1 MVATT
6 RFDLEFILDQIKRAE
21 AHAAG
26 ADMSSVIPTPFHPW
40 GLRTVDGTYNN
51 FIPGRENWGSS
62 DETFI
67 RLLDQVWRPAD
78 PVSGRSFPG
87 QPVGSPTSY
96 AQTSGYVFDADPRL
110 ISNLIADQSVNNFAA
125 LEAAGGI
132 NAQIVTSPGRDGI
145 FGNNLPG
152 PDGVFGTPDDII
164 DPNSADDTNVFLIPN
179 VSPDEGLS
187 APFNSWFTLFGQ
199 FFDHGLDL
207 LNKGGSGTVVMP
219 LQPDDPLYDFGGD
232 ETVNENDGFGADGIR
247 GTADDSPNFMML
259 TRATNKPGADGILG
273 TADDIREHNNQTT
286 AWIDQNQTYTSHASH
301 QVFLREYALNADGK
315 AVSTGKLLDGPAHKG
330 IPTWDDVKAQAA
342 TMLGIKLSDHDVHNV
357 PLLKTDPYGNFIPA
371 ANGFAQV
378 GVRVGNGADGFAG
391 TADDVIVFVSGV
403 AGGLDINDPVA
414 IAAALAAVDPTLTGG
429 TVVRINHAFLDD
441 IAHGANPG
449 TWDHDGLPATA
460 RINQTADGDDVAG
473 VDDGNPGTYDDELLG
488 AHFVT
493 GDGRGNENI
502 GLTAVHNIFHSE
514 HNRLVGSIQGEAIA
528 IAQGGDLAFL
538 NEWLLTP
545 VTSAT
550 SANPADYVWDGE
562 RLFQAARVM
571 TEMQYQHLV
580 FEEFARKVQPSIDA
594 FVNVDMSVNP
604 GIFAEFAHVVYRF
617 GHSMLTETVD
627 RFDASFNTI
636 TGLNGETQQ
645 LGLIAAFLNPLEFVN
660 SGVDAADATA
670 AIVRGMT
677 RQQGNAID
685 EFTTDAL
692 RNNLVG
698 LPLDLVSLNIAR
710 GRDTGVPGLNDA
722 RKQFYELTG
731 DAQLKP
737 YTSWINFAENV
748 KHPASVINFMAAY
761 GTHDLITSQTTLEGK
776 RAAAMAIATGEVQSL
791 SDGVTEIAPPAD
803 ALDFLNATGTFAG
816 GSLGGLN
823 NVDFWIGGLA
833 EKTPPFG
840 GMLGT
845 TFAFVFETQM
855 ENLQVGDRF
864 YYLSR
869 FSGQNFLSELE
880 GNSFASM
887 IMRNTDLKYLPGDIF
902 ATPDWTLVVDRT
914 LQHTGLGVNGR
925 ADPTW
930 ADELA
935 PNHMF
940 TPLVSRN
947 NPATVGPD
955 DNYLKYNGG
964 GHVVLGGVEGNDILI
979 GGIGDDT
986 VWGEGGNDRIEGGAG
1001 NDILNGGA
1009 GNDIIT
1015 DSFGDDN
1022 IKGDAGND
1030 VIHSGAGLDLVIS
1043 GAGNDFVNLGEDE
1056 GEVFGGLGDDF
1067 LTSDGVLFTLVGGFG
1082 NDWLEGGPGIATL
1095 VADNA
1100 DVDGA
1105 ALNFGNTDP
1114 RGGHDVIVGSGAPND
1129 HDAGGGDDIMVG
1141 GGGTDRFEGF
1151 IGFDWVTYQ
1160 NNTQFGA
1167 SADMFLNA
1175 FAVPPLPGD
1184 PGATLDR
1191 FDAVE
1196 GLSGSQLADVLRGSD
1211 RNPDA
1216 NPTEFE
1222 LTMAGHELN
1231 AAGIA
1236 RITGLAALLGSAA
1249 AGADGIVGSADDMF
1263 SGGNIMLGGGGSDII
1278 EGRGGNDII
1287 DGDAYLHVAIGV
1299 DADGDGLYERQV
1311 TSMRDI
1317 QAEMLAGTLNP
1328 GQLGIVREIR
1338 TAPAGTDVDTAV
1350 FTSDRE
1356 DYFIEGEGTAGG
1368 IRDLDGDGF
1377 IRVTQ
1382 INAGIVIGRGATDG
1396 FDLVRNVE
1404 RLQFADQTINIADTI
1419 NLDPAGLAIISDTT
1433 PTEGQTITVDISGIT
1448 DPNNTATGG
1457 AITGPVSIVWQQLG
1471 DGGDVWVDVMTMD
1484 EGNGSQGPVPATGP
1498 TLVVGWMQAGQ
1509 PLRAKITFLDQNG
1522 VQETVYSAPTAPVVG
1537 INDAPIGSLVIS
1549 DPTPLEDEMLTA
1561 TIAFTDPDGTVL
1573 ADYSYRWQSSTDGV
1587 TWTDIP
1593 GADTEQ
1599 FTPGQDMVDVR
1610 LRAVVSYVD
1619 DLGTPET
1626 VFSAATAPVAN
1637 VNDAATGTIAFNSAL
1652 VREDFALVA
1661 TPTNVEDPDG
1671 LPNPVVYTYQWYASP
1686 TGLDGTF
1693 TAIAGAT
1700 SASYTPAQAQVGQ
1713 FLQVV
1718 ASFTDAFGTV
1728 ETITSSI
1735 TAPVQNTNDAPVGT
1749 TLLSPLPALEDAVL
1763 TADTSAITDEDGMGP
1778 ISVQWQRL
1786 NGATWVDIA
1795 GANTA
1800 NFTPTQAL
1808 VGVQVR
1814 AVATYTDGFGTVER
1828 VASAGT
1834 SVVNVNDL
1842 PVGTLNLSTLA
1853 PRTGGVMTATPA
1865 FTDED
1870 GFNPAG
1876 LSYIWQASTDGTTWT
1891 TIAGAT
1897 GSSFTPIAAQV
1908 GQQIR
1913 SVVTYTDNFG
1923 AVESVTSAA
1932 TAAVSAQNAVPTG
1945 TVTLSDTTPTETVG
1959 LTATQNI
1966 ADADGI
1972 APGSMVLQW
1981 QSSTDG
1987 ITWTNIAGATGA
1999 SFTPTQAQVNQ
2010 VLRVVATYTDGLG
2023 FVETVT
2029 SAATG
2034 VTGDHVNGT
2043 GAGETINGT
2052 VGDDILLGNG
2062 GADIING
2069 DAGNDRLEGGAGND
2083 TLSGG
2088 AGDDTLIGGTG
2099 NDTLSGNAGNDTF
2112 IQRAGDGNDVING
2125 GAGIDTLDIS
2135 FTTSGAL
2142 VTTIFATSADIGFNT
2157 IAGIENIIGS
2167 QGNDNITTNGGS
2179 NVIDGQGGN
2188 DTINAGGG
2196 DDIVI
2201 GGAGN
2206 DSLNGGTGNDT
2217 FVFGTGFGND
2227 TISGF
2232 DAIGGVGAQD
2242 FLRLDPTLGIT
2253 AANFAASVTIAAS
2266 GANTVIT
2273 IAGNQITLLGVAA
2286 ANVTADDFLFGGGG
2300 P

>member
-6 RFDLEFILDQIKRAE
+6 RFDLEFILDQIKKAE

-87 QPVGSPTSY
+87 QPVGAPTSY
-96 AQTSGYVFDADPRL
+96 AQTSGYVFDADPRI
-110 ISNLIADQSVNNFAA
+110 ISNLIADQSVFNFAA
-125 LEAAGGI
+125 LEAAGGAD
-132 NAQIVTSPGRDGI
+132 AQITTSPGRDG
-145 FGNNLPG
+145 L
-152 PDGVFGTPDDII
+152 FGTP
-164 DPNSADDTNVFLIPN
+164 DDTNVFLIPN

-207 LNKGGSGTVVMP
+207 VNKGGSGTVVMP

-232 ETVNENDGFGADGIR
+232 GIVNDNDGFGADGEY

-273 TADDIREHNNQTT
+273 TADDIRDHNNQTT

-301 QVFLREYALNADGK
+301 QVFLREYVLNDGK

-330 IPTWDDVKAQAA
+330 IPTWADVKAQAVE
-342 TMLGIKLSDHDVHNV
+342 MLGIKLSDHDVHNV
-357 PLLKTDPYGNFIPA
+357 PLLKTDAYGKFIPA

-378 GVRVGNGADGFAG
+378 GVRVGNGTDGIAG

-403 AGGLDINDPVA
+403 AGGLDINSPAA
-414 IAAALAAVDPTLTGG
+414 ISAALAAAGSTATTG
-429 TVVRINHAFLDD
+429 TVARINHAFLDD
-441 IAHGANPG
+441 IAHSANPG
-449 TWDHDGLPATA
+449 TWDHDGNPATA
-460 RINQTADGDDVAG
+460 RINQVADTDGVAG
-473 VDDGNPGTYDDELLG
+473 VDDGLPGTYDDELLG
-488 AHFVT
+488 AHFIT

-514 HNRLVGSIQGEAIA
+514 HNRLVESIKAEV
-528 IAQGGDLAFL
+528 LASNDPAFIG
-538 NEWLLTP
+538 EWLLP
-545 VTSAT
+545 G
-550 SANPADYVWDGE
+550 ANQLDGVQALEWNGE
-562 RLFQAARVM
+562 RLFQAARAM

-580 FEEFARKVQPSIDA
+580 FEEFGRKVQPTIDL
-594 FVNVDMSVNP
+594 FVNVDMTVNP

-627 RFDASFNTI
+627 RFDANFNTI
-636 TGLNGETQQ
+636 PGLNGETQQ

-660 SGVDAADATA
+660 SGVDAAEATA
-670 AIVRGMT
+670 SIIRGMT

-722 RKQFYELTG
+722 RKQFFELTG

-761 GTHDLITSQTTLEGK
+761 GTHDLITSQTTVEGK
-776 RAAAMAIATGEVQSL
+776 RAAAMAIATGVSQEYNGTII
-791 SDGVTEIAPPAD
+791 DAPVD
-803 ALDFLNATGTFAG
+803 SEDFLNATGTFAG

-902 ATPDWTLVVDRT
+902 ATPDWTLVVDRN
-914 LQHTGLGVNGR
+914 LQYTGLGATGD

-930 ADELA
+930 ADEGA
-935 PNHMF
+935 AGNPF

-947 NPATVGPD
+947 NPATIGPD
-955 DNYLKYNGG
+955 TNYLKYNGG

-986 VWGEGGNDRIEGGAG
+986 VWGEGGNDSIEGGAG

-1015 DSFGDDN
+1015 DTFGDDN

-1030 VIHSGAGLDLVIS
+1030 VIFSGAGLDLVIA
-1043 GAGNDFVNLGEDE
+1043 GAGNDFVHLGADG
-1056 GEVFGGLGDDF
+1056 GEVFAGLGDDF
-1067 LTSDGVLFTLVGGFG
+1067 LTSDGSLFTLIGGFG

-1236 RITGLAALLGSAA
+1236 RIKGLAALLGSAA
-1249 AGADGIVGSADDMF
+1249 AGVDGIVGTADDMF
-1263 SGGNIMLGGGGSDII
+1263 KGGNIILGGGGSDII

-1287 DGDAYLHVAIGV
+1287 DGDAYLYVAIGV
-1299 DADGDGLYERQV
+1299 DRNNDGDFDDANEHVG
-1311 TSMRDI
+1311 SMRAI
-1317 QAEMLAGTLNP
+1317 QGEMLSGALTP

-1338 TAPAGTDVDTAV
+1338 TAPAGNDVDTAV
-1350 FTSDRE
+1350 FTSARL
-1356 DYFIEGEGTAGG
+1356 DYFIEGQGTAGG

-1382 INAGIVIGRGATDG
+1382 INGGVVIGRGATDG

-1404 RLQFADQTINIADTI
+1404 RLQFADQTINIAETI
-1419 NLDPAGLAIISDTT
+1419 NQDPVGLAIISDTT

-1522 VQETVYSAPTAPVVG
+1522 VQETVYSDPTEPVIG

-1549 DPTPLEDEMLTA
+1549 DPTPIEDELLMA
-1561 TIAFTDPDGTVL
+1561 TIAFSDPDGATL
-1573 ADYSYRWQSSTDGV
+1573 AEYTYQWQRSLDGI
-1587 TWTDIP
+1587 TWTNI
-1593 GADTEQ
+1593 ADEAASSYLPTQ
-1599 FTPGQDMVDVR
+1599 ADVGMR
-1610 LRAVVSYVD
+1610 LRAVVTYVD
-1619 DLGTPET
+1619 DLGTTE
-1626 VFSAATAPVAN
+1626 VVYSAATSPVAN
-1637 VNDAATGTIAFNSAL
+1637 VNDAATGTIAFSSA
-1652 VREDFALVA
+1652 VVSEDVALVA
-1661 TPTNVEDPDG
+1661 TPTNVQDPDG
-1671 LPNPVVYTYQWYASP
+1671 LPNPVAYTYQWYASP

-1700 SASYTPAQAQVGQ
+1700 SASYTPAQTQIGQ

-1718 ASFTDAFGTV
+1718 ASFADAFGVV

-1735 TAPVQNTNDAPVGT
+1735 TAPVQNTNDAPVGAP
-1749 TLLSPLPALEDAVL
+1749 LLSPLPALEDSVL
-1763 TADTSAITDEDGMGP
+1763 TANTSGITDEDGIGSAMS
-1778 ISVQWQRL
+1778 IQWQRL

-1814 AVATYTDGFGTVER
+1814 AVATYTDGFGTVET
-1828 VASAGT
+1828 VASTGT

-1842 PVGTLNLSTLA
+1842 PVGTVNLSTTS
-1853 PRTGGVMTATPA
+1853 PSTGQPLSATPA

-1870 GFNPAG
+1870 GYNPAA
-1876 LSYIWQASTDGTTWT
+1876 LTYRWESSTNGTTWT
-1891 TIAGAT
+1891 QIAGALT
-1897 GSSFTPIAAQV
+1897 SSFTPTGAQI
-1908 GQQIR
+1908 GQLIR

-1923 AVESVTSAA
+1923 TLETVRSAA
-1932 TAAVSAQNAVPTG
+1932 TAPVILQNTAPTG
-1945 TVTLSDTTPTETVG
+1945 TVTLSDATPTETIA
-1959 LTATQNI
+1959 LTATSTI

-1972 APGSMVLQW
+1972 VPGSMVLQW
-1981 QSSTDG
+1981 QSSTNG
-1987 ITWTNIAGATGA
+1987 TTWTNIAGATGA
-1999 SFTPTQAQVNQ
+1999 SFTPTQAQVNTF
-2010 VLRVVATYTDGLG
+2010 LRVVATYTDGFG
-2023 FVETVT
+2023 TVETVT

-2043 GAGETINGT
+2043 ANADTINGT

-2069 DAGNDRLEGGAGND
+2069 DAGNDWLEGGAGND

-2088 AGDDTLIGGTG
+2088 AGNDTLIGGTG

-2112 IQRAGDGNDVING
+2112 IQRAGDGNDTITG

-2135 FTTSGAL
+2135 ATTAGAL
-2142 VTTIFATSADIGFNT
+2142 VSTIFASSADIGFNT
-2157 IAGIENIIGS
+2157 ISGIENIIGS
-2167 QGNDNITTNGGS
+2167 QGNDNITTNGGT
-2179 NVIDGQGGN
+2179 NVIDGRGGN

-2206 DSLNGGTGNDT
+2206 DSLNGGAGNDT

-2253 AANFAASVTIAAS
+2253 AANFASSVTIAAS

-2273 IAGNQITLLGVAA
+2273 IGTQSITLLGVAA
-2286 ANVTADDFLFGGGG
+2286 ANVTADDFLFGG

>member
-6 RFDLEFILDQIKRAE
+6 RFDLEFILDQIKKAE
-21 AHAAG
+21 AIASG
-26 ADMSSVIPTPFHPW
+26 ADINSVIPTPFHPW
-40 GLRTVDGTYNN
+40 GLRTVDGSYNN
-51 FIPGRENWGSS
+51 IIPGRENWGSS

-67 RLLDQVWRPAD
+67 RLLDPVWRTAD
-78 PVSGRSFPG
+78 PVSGRPFPG
-87 QPVGSPTSY
+87 QPVGTPTSY
-96 AQTSGYVFDADPRL
+96 LQTSGYVFDAAPRM
-110 ISNLIADQSVNNFAA
+110 ISNLIADQSTHNFAA

-132 NAQIVTSPGRDGI
+132 ASQLVESPGRDGM
-145 FGNNLPG
+145 FSTPG
-152 PDGVFGTPDDII
+152 DNTLVFSI
-164 DPNSADDTNVFLIPN
+164 AN

-207 LNKGGSGTVVMP
+207 VNKGGSGTVVMP
-219 LQPDDPLYDFGGD
+219 LQPDDPLYDMGA
-232 ETVNENDGFGADGIR
+232 DGVVSDDDGLGLDGIR

-259 TRATNKPGADGILG
+259 TRATNQPGPDGILG

-286 AWIDQNQTYTSHASH
+286 PFIDQNQTYTSHASH
-301 QVFLREYALNADGK
+301 QVFLREYVLNADGK
-315 AVSTGKLLDGPAHKG
+315 AVATGKLLDGPAHKG
-330 IPTWDDVKAQAA
+330 IPTWADVKDQAVA
-342 TMLGIKLSDHDVHNV
+342 MLGIKLSDHDVHNV
-357 PLLKTDPYGNFIPA
+357 PLLKTDAFGKFIPA

-378 GVRVGNGADGFAG
+378 GVRVGNGADGLVG

-403 AGGLDINDPVA
+403 AGGLDINDPDA
-414 IAAALAAVDPTLTGG
+414 ISAALAAAGSTATSG
-429 TVVRINHAFLDD
+429 TVARINHAFLDD

-449 TWDHDGLPATA
+449 TWDHDGNPATA
-460 RINQTADGDDVAG
+460 RVNQTADSDGVAG
-473 VDDGNPGTYDDELLG
+473 VDDGLPGTYDNELLG
-488 AHFVT
+488 AHYVT

-502 GLTAVHNIFHSE
+502 GLTAIHNIFHSE
-514 HNRLVGSIQGEAIA
+514 HNRLVESIKAEV
-528 IAQGGDLAFL
+528 LASNDPAFIG
-538 NEWLLTP
+538 EWLL
-545 VTSAT
+545 AG
-550 SANPADYVWDGE
+550 ANQGDGVQALEWNGE
-562 RLFQAARVM
+562 RLFQAARAM

-627 RFDASFNTI
+627 RFDANFNTI
-636 TGLNGETQQ
+636 TALNGDSQ

-660 SGVDAADATA
+660 SGADAADATA
-670 AIVRGMT
+670 SIIRGMT

-685 EFTTDAL
+685 EFTTEAL

-698 LPLDLVSLNIAR
+698 LPLDLVALNIAR

-731 DAQLKP
+731 DAQLTP
-737 YTSWINFAENV
+737 YTSWIDFAENV
-748 KHPASVINFMAAY
+748 KHPASVINFIAAY
-761 GTHDLITSQTTLEGK
+761 GTHDLIVNETTLEGK
-776 RAAAMAIATGEVQSL
+776 RAAAMAIAMGEDQVL
-791 SDGVTEIAPPAD
+791 SDGRIIAAPVD
-803 ALDFLNATGTFAG
+803 AIDFLNATGAFAG

-902 ATPDWTLVVDRT
+902 ATPDWTLVVERN
-914 LQHTGLGVNGR
+914 LQYTGLGTGN

-930 ADELA
+930 ADEGGGGT
-935 PNHMF
+935 PF
-940 TPLVSRN
+940 SPLVSRN
-947 NPATVGPD
+947 NPATTGPD
-955 DNYLKYNGG
+955 SNYLKYNGG

-1015 DSFGDDN
+1015 DTFGDDN

-1030 VIHSGAGLDLVIS
+1030 VIHSGAGLDLVIA
-1043 GAGNDFVNLGEDE
+1043 GAGNDFVNIGEDE

-1151 IGFDWVTYQ
+1151 VGFDWVTYQ

-1167 SADMFLNA
+1167 NADMFLNA

-1287 DGDAYLHVAIGV
+1287 DGDAYLYVAIGV
-1299 DADGDGLYERQV
+1299 DRNNDGDFDDANEHVG
-1311 TSMRDI
+1311 SMRAI
-1317 QAEMLAGTLNP
+1317 QGEMLSGALTP

-1350 FTSDRE
+1350 FTSDRA

-1368 IRDLDGDGF
+1368 LRDLDGDGF

-1382 INAGIVIGRGATDG
+1382 INGGIVIGRGATDG

-1448 DPNNTATGG
+1448 DPNNTATDG

-1522 VQETVYSAPTAPVVG
+1522 VQETVYSAPTAPVIG
-1537 INDAPIGSLVIS
+1537 INDAPVGSLVIS
-1549 DPTPLEDEMLTA
+1549 DPTPIEEELLTA

-1573 ADYSYRWQSSTDGV
+1573 AEYAYKWQRSLDGV
-1587 TWTDIP
+1587 TWTDIADETAVSYLP
-1593 GADTEQ
+1593 TQADVGA
-1599 FTPGQDMVDVR
+1599 R

-1619 DLGTPET
+1619 DLGNAET
-1626 VFSAATAPVAN
+1626 VFSAATAAVAN
-1637 VNDAATGTIAFNSAL
+1637 VNDAATGTIVFSSAQ

-1671 LPNPVVYTYQWYASP
+1671 LPNPVAYTYQWYASP

-1700 SASYTPAQAQVGQ
+1700 SASYTPGQALVGQ

-1763 TADTSAITDEDGMGP
+1763 TANTSAITDEDGMGP

-1800 NFTPTQAL
+1800 DFTPTQAL

-1876 LSYIWQASTDGTTWT
+1876 LSYTWQASTDGTTWA

-1897 GSSFTPIAAQV
+1897 GSSFTPLAAQV

-1913 SVVTYTDNFG
+1913 SVVSYTDNFG
-1923 AVESVTSAA
+1923 AVETVTSAA

-1945 TVTLSDTTPTETVG
+1945 TVTLNDTTPTETVG

-1987 ITWTNIAGATGA
+1987 ITWTDIAGATGE
-1999 SFTPTQAQVNQ
+1999 SFTPTQAQVSQ
-2010 VLRVVATYTDGLG
+2010 LLRVSATFTDGLG

-2029 SAATG
+2029 SAATSM
-2034 VTGDHVNGT
+2034 TGDFVNGT
-2043 GAGETINGT
+2043 AANETINGNA
-2052 VGDDILLGNG
+2052 GEDILLGNG

-2069 DAGNDRLEGGAGND
+2069 NAGNDQLNGGIGND

-2088 AGDDTLIGGTG
+2088 DGNDVLTGGSG
-2099 NDTLSGNAGNDTF
+2099 NDTVSGGAGGDRFVAT
-2112 IQRAGDGNDVING
+2112 IGDGNDTIAG
-2125 GAGIDTLDIS
+2125 GTGIDTIDL
-2135 FTTSGAL
+2135 SG
-2142 VTTIFATSADIGFNT
+2142 TSAGAVVNTLFVSSGDVGFDF
-2157 IAGIENIIGS
+2157 ISSIENIIGS
-2167 QGNDNITTNGGS
+2167 QGSDNITTNGGV

-2188 DTINAGGG
+2188 DTINAGGS

-2201 GGAGN
+2201 GGTGN
-2206 DSLNGGTGNDT
+2206 DSLNGGAGNDT
-2217 FVFGTGFGND
+2217 FVFGSGFGIDTITGFD
-2227 TISGF
+2227 SV
-2232 DAIGGVGAQD
+2232 GGVGAQD

-2253 AANFAASVTIAAS
+2253 AANFAANVSIAAS
-2266 GANTVIT
+2266 GANTLIT
-2273 IAGNQITLLGVAA
+2273 IGGNSITLLGVAA
-2286 ANVTADDFLFGGGG
+2286 ANVTVDDFLFGGGG